1 MALAVHIQEVP
12 LEGEAFVPDGRFR
25 HHPLT
30 DLFDR

>member
-30 DLFDR
+30 DLLNR